1 MAETAVVSSDRTPS
15 AAVWEAG
22 SAVLFDDP
30 GGTSRRYPIQMPIY
44 ALDDD
49 EPQIDELAYVAPD
62 AVVIGRVT
70 IGPQAS
76 VWPCAV
82 LRGDHG
88 TITIGARTS
97 IQDGT
102 VVHTTARWPTA
113 IGDDCVVGHNA
124 HLEGCRVESGCLIG
138 SGSVTLNR
146 AVVGA
151 GSIVAAGTV
160 VPEGFIV
167 PTWIRP
173 GSSSRSRVT
182 SRRHAITGTGCA
194 A

>member
-1 MAETAVVSSDRTPS
+1 MRRVEGESVGHEP
-15 AAVWEAG
+15 
-22 SAVLFDDP
+22 
-30 GGTSRRYPIQMPIY
+30 RRYPMGVSIY

-49 EPQIDELAYVAPD
+49 EPDIDELAYIAPE
-62 AVVIGRVT
+62 AVIIGRVT

-88 TITIGARTS
+88 TITVGARTS

-102 VVHTTARWPTA
+102 VVHTTARFPTV

-124 HLEGCRVESGCLIG
+124 HLEGCVVEPGCLIG
-138 SGSVTLNR
+138 SGSVTLNGV
-146 AVVGA
+146 VVGA

-160 VPEGFIV
+160 VPEGFVV
-167 PTWIRP
+167 PA
-173 GSSSRSRVT
+173 GSLVAGVPAKIKRTGVDTIWTERAVKTYIESARHHREGL
-182 SRRHAITGTGCA
+182 RRIK
-194 A
+194 

>member
-1 MAETAVVSSDRTPS
+1 MGVT
-15 AAVWEAG
+15 
-22 SAVLFDDP
+22 
-30 GGTSRRYPIQMPIY
+30 IY

-49 EPQIDELAYVAPD
+49 EPEIDELAYVAPD
-62 AVVIGRVT
+62 AVVIGRVK

-88 TITIGARTS
+88 TITVGARTS

-102 VVHTTARWPTA
+102 VVHTTARWSTV

-124 HLEGCRVESGCLIG
+124 HLEGCVIESGCLIG

-160 VPEGFIV
+160 VPEGFVVPSGSLAAGVPAAIKRSDV
-167 PTWIRP
+167 DPTWIEFAVKSYIETARHHRN
-173 GSSSRSRVT
+173 GL
-182 SRRHAITGTGCA
+182 RRLS
-194 A
+194 